1 MRQPESAR
9 PVAARQA
16 WALGGMVFAASLLLL
31 VGVWQVFLGIAALAG
46 RGFFIVDPS
55 YSYRWSIAAW
65 GWIHLLLGV
74 VLALA
79 GLALFTG
86 AVWARV
92 LGITLALLSAFA
104 HFLFLP
110 YYPIASLVVIGGSV
124 FIIWALAN
132 APGPQGPPSEA
143 AGAG

>member
-1 MRQPESAR
+1 MRQPEAAR

-31 VGVWQVFLGIAALAG
+31 VGLWQVFLGIAALAG
-46 RGFFIVDPS
+46 RGFFIVDPA
-55 YSYRWSIAAW
+55 YSYRWNATTW

-74 VLALA
+74 LLALV
-79 GLALFTG
+79 GLALFSG
-86 AVWARV
+86 ALWARV
-92 LGITLALLSAFA
+92 VGIALALLSALD

-110 YYPIASLVVIGGSV
+110 YYPIGSLVVILGSV
-124 FIIWALAN
+124 FVIWSLAN
-132 APGPQGPPSEA
+132 APGPGRPPSDA